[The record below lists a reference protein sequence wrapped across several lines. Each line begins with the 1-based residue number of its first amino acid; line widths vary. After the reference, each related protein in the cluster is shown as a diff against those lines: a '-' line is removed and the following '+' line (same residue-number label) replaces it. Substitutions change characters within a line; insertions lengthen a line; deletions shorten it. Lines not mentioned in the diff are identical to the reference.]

1 MPGKWN
7 NYPELLQVMLLGLC
21 LLSSK
26 NILSDAVPAM
36 PQAKKTKMHIKKL
49 PKLLEER
56 LQYLNLNGME
66 WHKARHQEQKAR
78 RRKFPLFDYSLN
90 YFHKQIYEFTGG
102 SFSFFG
108 L

>member
-1 MPGKWN
+1 MR
-7 NYPELLQVMLLGLC
+7 VMLPGLY
-21 LLSSK
+21 LRSST

-36 PQAKKTKMHIKKL
+36 PRVKKTKMHIKIL
-49 PKLLEER
+49 PKLLEEH